1 MGKELSGDDLK
12 DFTDQLNSDIQG
24 QVAKKIPKVTAEE
37 LRIMVDVDNPMTLAV
52 TILENTLGRDP
63 EPDEIE
69 NWLT

>member
-1 MGKELSGDDLK
+1 MGKDLSGDDLK

-24 QVAKKIPKVTAEE
+24 QEAKNIPKVTAEE